1 MRLLFVTLMV
11 FGLVQA
17 QNIDKKWETSDN
29 CKGCHNNIT
38 SKWEQSRHANS
49 HYSKNDLFKK
59 TLEYMATKNPT
70 KVVDEI
76 KLECAKCHNPRIG
89 IKNVKAEDKIA
100 ILFEDENVTQKY
112 NHAFETKTVKNG
124 INCIVCHN
132 IDKIHLNK
140 KRGSQGMG
148 SVYFGE
154 QGTMFGPF
162 DDAHSPYHKTKQR
175 DHFAGD
181 NPKLCFVCHYSAKNE
196 HNVPMYQ
203 TGIEYDEISQKAKDK
218 IPGCKSCHM
227 SKRKKGFASNYAKV
241 DEKPKMRMVR
251 VHRFA
256 SIDNSDI
263 IKDYIDVKG
272 SFDEK
277 NNKFIIDIKNQTPH
291 KLPTGYGLR
300 KVIIDI
306 EYFDSKNK
314 SMGRYEYIL
323 GAKYVDDNGKDT
335 IPHMAT
341 KLEYD
346 NRLNPYRQRK
356 LKFPVPNG
364 AVYVE
369 YKFTYRLIDEKLA
382 KEIGVSDEFFLKDY
396 LFYKQKVHL

>member
-1 MRLLFVTLMV
+1 MRLLFVSLMIC
-11 FGLVQA
+11 GLIQA
-17 QNIDKKWETSDN
+17 QEIDKKWQTSDN
-29 CKGCHNNIT
+29 CKACHKNIT

-89 IKNVKAEDKIA
+89 IKNVKAEDKIS

-112 NHAFETKTVKNG
+112 NHAFETKAVKNG

-132 IDKIHLNK
+132 IDKIHLDK
-140 KRGSQGMG
+140 KRGSQGMD
-148 SVYFGE
+148 SVYFGK

-162 DDAHSPYHKTKQR
+162 DDAHSPYHKTQQR

-196 HNVPMYQ
+196 HNVAVYQ
-203 TGIEYDEISQKAKDK
+203 TGIEYDDISQKAKGQ
-218 IPGCKSCHM
+218 IPGCKICHM
-227 SKRKKGFASNYAKV
+227 SKREKGYASNYAKPG
-241 DEKPKMRMVR
+241 EKPKTRMVR

-256 SIDNSDI
+256 SVDNSDI
-263 IKDYIDVKG
+263 IKKHIDVKG
-272 SFDEK
+272 TFDEK
-277 NNKFIIDIKNQTPH
+277 SDKFIIDIKNKTPH

-300 KVIIDI
+300 EVIVKVSYWD
-306 EYFDSKNK
+306 YKNK
-314 SMGRYEYIL
+314 LMDRYEYVF
-323 GAKYVDDNGKDT
+323 GAKYVDDKGKET

-341 KLEYD
+341 KIKYD
-346 NRLNPYRQRK
+346 NRLKPYSQRR

-369 YKFTYRLIDEKLA
+369 YTISYRLIGEKLA

-396 LFYKQKVHL
+396 IFYKQKVHL